1 MIASVTAKIQT
12 KHLKSTN
19 QKVTTVPS
27 YSPQETGYA
36 HSQHYKNLESHVTIF
51 NLLSFQKM
59 RKHSYVTTMLCV
71 CLWVLPTT
79 MSEPVNKFSQNF
91 VLILQQYKKPPR
103 PYFSISCMENGQTCH
118 SSDTQG
124 SEMIYTEPILLTF
137 IRRGCY
143 YVAAL

>member
-27 YSPQETGYA
+27 YSPQEIGYV

-59 RKHSYVTTMLCV
+59 RKQAYITTMPCV

-79 MSEPVNKFSQNF
+79 TSQPMNEFSQNF
-91 VLILQQYKKPPR
+91 VLIL
-103 PYFSISCMENGQTCH
+103 
-118 SSDTQG
+118 
-124 SEMIYTEPILLTF
+124 
-137 IRRGCY
+137 
-143 YVAAL
+143 